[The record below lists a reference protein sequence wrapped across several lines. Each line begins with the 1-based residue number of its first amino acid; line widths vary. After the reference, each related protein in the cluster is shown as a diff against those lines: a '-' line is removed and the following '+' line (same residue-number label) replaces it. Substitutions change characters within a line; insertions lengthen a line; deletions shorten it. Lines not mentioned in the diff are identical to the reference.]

1 MDLLADSYLRVH
13 TRVKRF
19 PAAVETDWS
28 TRIVHLSD
36 EFVVVD
42 KVSHLGMHQVVYV
55 CSRITTTDNMNIY
68 TYTFT
73 HIP

>member
-1 MDLLADSYLRVH
+1 MEVPADSYMRVH

-28 TRIVHLSD
+28 SRIIHVAD

-42 KVSHLGMHQVVYV
+42 KV
-55 CSRITTTDNMNIY
+55 CSPTLPRPFGTLVLSSCCPQLPALDGVESR
-68 TYTFT
+68 F
-73 HIP
+73 